1 MGIYDDATK
10 ILGFGSVA
18 ESFNLYKQINQVK
31 IDNAFARSQ
40 NTINELNAS
49 ASLQRLNNDA
59 VRAPVNNG
67 MLNPFA
73 GGADMKKYL
82 GYGLLA
88 AAGLA
93 TAYLLIK
100 K

>member
-1 MGIYDDATK
+1 MSIFSEVNDVLGVSDA
-10 ILGFGSVA
+10 FS
-18 ESFNLYKQINQVK
+18 LYKGINQIK
-31 IDNAFARSQ
+31 IDNAFSRSQ

-59 VRAPVNNG
+59 VRAPLNDG
-67 MLNPFA
+67 TFNPFA
-73 GGADMKKYL
+73 GGADTKKYI

-88 AAGLA
+88 LAGLA
-93 TAYLLIK
+93 AAYLLIK